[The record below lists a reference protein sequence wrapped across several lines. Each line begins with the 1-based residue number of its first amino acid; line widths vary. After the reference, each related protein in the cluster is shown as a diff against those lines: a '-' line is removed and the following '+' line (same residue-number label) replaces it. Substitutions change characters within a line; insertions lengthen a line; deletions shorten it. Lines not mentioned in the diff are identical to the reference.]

1 VATNPLIEIRNG
13 RVGKADSL
21 RALGLNPYPS
31 RSRRTHFTKKILDEF
46 HVLEGQMVTVAGRL
60 LSWRKQ
66 GALAFAHVQD
76 QTGKLQLFLRRNLVQ
91 PTNAETGSLGY
102 AEANLLDIGD
112 IVEATGKVIRTERG
126 EISVLVENLRL
137 LTKAIRPL
145 PDQWSG
151 LKDREQVLRKRY
163 LDAILE
169 PDSFVRFGAVSKMV
183 AAIRTFLN
191 ERGFMEFNTPII
203 TPQYGGGTAKPFKT
217 HVNAL
222 GCEMYLAI
230 SHALY
235 LKRVWENGIRR
246 AR

>member
-1 VATNPLIEIRNG
+1 MATNPLIEIRNG
-13 RVGKADSL
+13 RAGKVGSL

-31 RSRRTHFTKKILDEF
+31 RSQRTHYTKAILTDFESLQGM
-46 HVLEGQMVTVAGRL
+46 VVTVAGRL

-76 QTGKLQLFLRRNLVQ
+76 QTGKLQLFLRRNIVH
-91 PTNAETGSLGY
+91 PTDAATATLGY
-102 AEANLLDIGD
+102 AETNFLDIGD
-112 IVEATGKVIRTERG
+112 IIEATGKVIRTERG

-137 LTKAIRPL
+137 LAKAIRPL

-169 PDSFVRFGAVSKMV
+169 PESFARFGAVSKMV

-191 ERGFMEFNTPII
+191 ERGFMEFQTPII
-203 TPQYGGGTAKPFKT
+203 TP
-217 HVNAL
+217 
-222 GCEMYLAI
+222 
-230 SHALY
+230 
-235 LKRVWENGIRR
+235 
-246 AR
+246 